1 MDSLELRQKIQQN
14 LLTIAPEN
22 LKLIDEFVEFIKY
35 KQDTGLSEKTNY
47 RAASGHSSGHSIL
60 RHAGTWVG
68 DDLEECMKLVSETR
82 GKVKINNR
90 INPFE

>member
-1 MDSLELRQKIQQN
+1 MNSLELRQKIEQN
-14 LLTIAPEN
+14 LLTISPEN
-22 LKLIDEFVEFIKY
+22 LKFIDEFVEFIKY
-35 KQDTGLSEKTNY
+35 KQETSLSEKTNY
-47 RAASGHSSGHSIL
+47 EPASGRSIL

-68 DDLEECMKLVSETR
+68 DDLEECLKLVSETR